1 MHLELSRVCKTYGNT
16 RALDSLSLSLEPGK
30 VVAVL
35 GSNGAG
41 KSTLLRVLSGLV
53 KPDRGEVLYDGQA
66 FDSND
71 LALRRRI
78 VFLPDFPPFFDG
90 VPLIDNLGILLKVYH
105 ADGPEAPD
113 RILHWLQQFDLLEL
127 AEKPIHTL
135 SRGQIYKTALAALLT
150 IDPELWLLDE
160 PLASGMDPQGLGV
173 LRAEIRAAAAR
184 GRTIVF
190 STQIVE
196 VAERLADIGWVL
208 HKGELRL
215 NESIGTLRSRGGDTS
230 DPVIAAL
237 LSQLRDS

>member
-1 MHLELSRVCKTYGNT
+1 MHLELSRVSKTYGNT
-16 RALDSLSLSLEPGK
+16 RALDSLSLTLEPGK
-30 VVAVL
+30 VIALL

-41 KSTLLRVLSGLV
+41 KSTLLRMLSGLV
-53 KPDRGEVLYDGQA
+53 RPDQGEVLYDGQS
-66 FDSND
+66 FDSNN
-71 LALRRRI
+71 LGLRRRI

-90 VPLIDNLGILLKVYH
+90 VPMIDNLGILLKVYH
-105 ADGPEAPD
+105 ADGPGAPE
-113 RILHWLQQFDLLEL
+113 RILHWVQQFDLLEL

-215 NESIGTLRSRGGDTS
+215 NESIETLRARGGDTS
-230 DPVIAAL
+230 DPVITAL
-237 LSQLRDS
+237 LSQLRDP